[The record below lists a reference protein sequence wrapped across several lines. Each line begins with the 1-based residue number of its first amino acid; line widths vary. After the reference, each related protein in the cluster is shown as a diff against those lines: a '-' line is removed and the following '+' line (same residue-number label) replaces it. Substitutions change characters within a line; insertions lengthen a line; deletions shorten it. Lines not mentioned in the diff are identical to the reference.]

1 MSTLSETD
9 VILEVRNLRKE
20 FGGLVAVDDVSGR
33 VQAHTLHAIIGP
45 NGAGKTTLF
54 NLMSGTLP
62 PTQGHIFFKGRDIT
76 HLPPHRIAH
85 LGIGRSFQIT
95 NIFPTLT
102 VIENIRLAAQAMGD
116 DNFKFWRHFR
126 HFRQYEG
133 KAREIIERVGL
144 EGRDETPASMLSH
157 GDKRKLELGIMLA
170 SDPQVLLLD
179 EPTAGMSS
187 EQVPALLD
195 IIHDIMQAGDK
206 TIVLVEHR
214 MDVVMSISDFITV
227 MHQGRVLAEGTPQ
240 EIAANEAVQKAYLGA
255 LYGDTLIDAD
265 ADAGRGREESGP

>member
-1 MSTLSETD
+1 MNTHSERD

-20 FGGLVAVDDVSGR
+20 FGGLVAVDDVSGS
-33 VQAHTLHAIIGP
+33 VEAHTLHAIIGP

-62 PTQGHIFFKGRDIT
+62 PTRGQIFFRGRDIT

-95 NIFPTLT
+95 NIFSNLT
-102 VIENIRLAAQAMGD
+102 VLENIRLAAQAMGR
-116 DNFKFWRHFR
+116 DNFRFWHHFHHFR
-126 HFRQYEG
+126 EYEE
-133 KAREIIERVGL
+133 KARQIIEQVGL
-144 EGRDETPASMLSH
+144 QGHDATLASTLSH

-170 SDPQVLLLD
+170 SEPEVLLLD

-195 IIHDIMQAGDK
+195 IIHDIMRVGDK

-214 MDVVMSISDFITV
+214 MDVVMSISDLITV
-227 MHQGRVLAEGTPQ
+227 MHQGRILAEGTPQ

-255 LYGDTLIDAD
+255 LYGDQWAD
-265 ADAGRGREESGP
+265 EEAGRAAEEPER